1 MFCSVITKNS
11 NWKSGGVEGGRGY
24 YVVFLDQSNN
34 TGAIVMKMDGSVLE
48 EKPYLL
54 RCWG

>member
-11 NWKSGGVEGGRGY
+11 NWKSGGVEEGGY